1 MEERERRGKEAE
13 ERERRG
19 EKWRRGGGEGRSG
32 GEGRNGGVVW
42 EEWGN
47 SRDNILPQILPQILC
62 WLLHEASSHGL
73 GSH

>member
-1 MEERERRGKEAE
+1 MEEREG
-13 ERERRG
+13 
-19 EKWRRGGGEGRSG
+19 SG
-32 GEGRNGGVVW
+32 GEGEERGEVEERGEMEGVVW